1 MQNTL
6 SQITGLHRLSS
17 SHDRPFTHILTRN
30 YNMSPL
36 HRMAILSVLFYS
48 GFASAHPDTTTSQTQ
63 PTSESLTEAQSGF
76 AINDTATTLRPSHL
90 RVSVYGFAAGI
101 DGNLGLGPHQ
111 VSPRITFSEVWND
124 LDSAIM
130 AHIDYK
136 YKKLGVY
143 YDFQNVKTSSVEHAQ
158 IQLAPTLTLPVQ
170 ADVRTKL
177 RRSNLGAYYTAFETT
192 GLSQKHKLKIEPT
205 LGIHYTKAQ
214 ASLYVHSDALPYEFN
229 IQKSTSWYE
238 PFIGS
243 RVTYQFN
250 PKLSVF
256 GQADFGTQKS
266 QGLQAYATYQTAIKS
281 YPTHLIA
288 GYRYINQK
296 HEQND
301 FSWHIKEHGPVL
313 GLSVQLF

>member
-1 MQNTL
+1 M
-6 SQITGLHRLSS
+6 
-17 SHDRPFTHILTRN
+17 P
-30 YNMSPL
+30 PL
-36 HRMAILSVLFYS
+36 HRMAILSALICS
-48 GFASAHPDTTTSQTQ
+48 GFANASPDTTVAKTQ
-63 PTSESLTEAQSGF
+63 PSSVSTTEASPDF
-76 AINDTATTLRPSHL
+76 ALNDVATVPRPSHL

-158 IQLAPTLTLPVQ
+158 LRLAPTVTLPVQ

>member
-177 RRSNLGAYYTAFETT
+177 RRSNLGAYYTAYETT

-205 LGIHYTKAQ
+205 IGIHYTKAQ

-266 QGLQAYATYQTAIKS
+266 QDLQAYATYQTAIKS

>member
-1 MQNTL
+1 
-6 SQITGLHRLSS
+6 
-17 SHDRPFTHILTRN
+17 
-30 YNMSPL
+30 
-36 HRMAILSVLFYS
+36 MAILSVLFYS

-101 DGNLGLGPHQ
+101 DGNLGLGQHQ

-143 YDFQNVKTSSVEHAQ
+143 YDFQNVNTSSVEHAQ
-158 IQLAPTLTLPVQ
+158 LQLAPTVTLPVQ

-177 RRSNLGAYYTAFETT
+177 RRSNLGVYYTALETT

-266 QGLQAYATYQTAIKS
+266 QDLQAYATYQTAIKS
-281 YPTHLIA
+281 HPTYLVA

-296 HEQND
+296 HEQNT

>member
-1 MQNTL
+1 
-6 SQITGLHRLSS
+6 
-17 SHDRPFTHILTRN
+17 
-30 YNMSPL
+30 
-36 HRMAILSVLFYS
+36 MAILSVLFYS
-48 GFASAHPDTTTSQTQ
+48 GFASAHPDTTPPQT
-63 PTSESLTEAQSGF
+63 PPASESITEAQSGF
-76 AINDTATTLRPSHL
+76 AFNDTATTLHPSHL

-158 IQLAPTLTLPVQ
+158 LQLAPTVILPVQ

-205 LGIHYTKAQ
+205 IGIHYTKAQ

-266 QGLQAYATYQTAIKS
+266 QDLQAYATYQTAIKS
-281 YPTHLIA
+281 HPTYLVA

>member
-1 MQNTL
+1 
-6 SQITGLHRLSS
+6 
-17 SHDRPFTHILTRN
+17 
-30 YNMSPL
+30 MSPL
-36 HRMAILSVLFYS
+36 HRMVILSVLFYS
-48 GFASAHPDTTTSQTQ
+48 GFASAHPDTTTPQT
-63 PTSESLTEAQSGF
+63 PPASESITEAQSGF
-76 AINDTATTLRPSHL
+76 AFNDTATTLRPSHL

-101 DGNLGLGPHQ
+101 DGNLGFGQHQ

-158 IQLAPTLTLPVQ
+158 IQLAPTVILPVQ

-205 LGIHYTKAQ
+205 IGIHYTKAQ

-266 QGLQAYATYQTAIKS
+266 QDLQAYATYQTAIKS
-281 YPTHLIA
+281 HPTYLVA

>member
-1 MQNTL
+1 
-6 SQITGLHRLSS
+6 
-17 SHDRPFTHILTRN
+17 
-30 YNMSPL
+30 MSPL
-36 HRMAILSVLFYS
+36 HRMAILSALICS
-48 GFASAHPDTTTSQTQ
+48 GFANASPDTTAAKTQ
-63 PTSESLTEAQSGF
+63 PSSV
-76 AINDTATTLRPSHL
+76 ATTKAPPDFALSDVATMPRPSHL
-90 RVSVYGFAAGI
+90 RVSVYGLAAGI

-205 LGIHYTKAQ
+205 IGIHYTKAQ
-214 ASLYVHSDALPYEFN
+214 ASLYVYSDALPYEFN

-266 QGLQAYATYQTAIKS
+266 QDLQAYATYQTAIKS
-281 YPTHLIA
+281 HPTYLVA

>member
-1 MQNTL
+1 M
-6 SQITGLHRLSS
+6 
-17 SHDRPFTHILTRN
+17 P
-30 YNMSPL
+30 PL
-36 HRMAILSVLFYS
+36 HRMAILSALICS
-48 GFASAHPDTTTSQTQ
+48 GFASANSDTATSQTQ

-101 DGNLGLGPHQ
+101 DGNLGLGQHQ

-205 LGIHYTKAQ
+205 IGIHYTKAQ

-266 QGLQAYATYQTAIKS
+266 QDLQAYATYQTAIKS
-281 YPTHLIA
+281 HPTYLVA

>member
-1 MQNTL
+1 M
-6 SQITGLHRLSS
+6 
-17 SHDRPFTHILTRN
+17 P
-30 YNMSPL
+30 PL
-36 HRMAILSVLFYS
+36 HRMAILSVLVCS
-48 GFASAHPDTTTSQTQ
+48 GFANASPDTTAAQTQ
-63 PTSESLTEAQSGF
+63 PSSVSTTEAPPDF
-76 AINDTATTLRPSHL
+76 ALNDATTAPRPPHL

-266 QGLQAYATYQTAIKS
+266 QDLQAYATYQTAIKS
-281 YPTHLIA
+281 HPTYLVA

>member
-1 MQNTL
+1 M
-6 SQITGLHRLSS
+6 
-17 SHDRPFTHILTRN
+17 P
-30 YNMSPL
+30 PL
-36 HRMAILSVLFYS
+36 HRMAILSVLICS
-48 GFASAHPDTTTSQTQ
+48 GFANASPDTTAAQTQ
-63 PTSESLTEAQSGF
+63 PSSVATTEASPDF
-76 AINDTATTLRPSHL
+76 ALNDVATVPRPSHL

-192 GLSQKHKLKIEPT
+192 WLSQKHKLKIEPT
-205 LGIHYTKAQ
+205 IGIHYTKAQ

-266 QGLQAYATYQTAIKS
+266 QDLQAYATYQTAIKS
-281 YPTHLIA
+281 HPTYLVA

>member
-1 MQNTL
+1 M
-6 SQITGLHRLSS
+6 
-17 SHDRPFTHILTRN
+17 P
-30 YNMSPL
+30 PL
-36 HRMAILSVLFYS
+36 HRMAILSALICS
-48 GFASAHPDTTTSQTQ
+48 GFASANSDTATSQTQ

-101 DGNLGLGPHQ
+101 DGNLGLGQHQ

-143 YDFQNVKTSSVEHAQ
+143 YDFQNVNTSSVEHAQ
-158 IQLAPTLTLPVQ
+158 LQLAPTVTLPVQ

-177 RRSNLGAYYTAFETT
+177 RRSNLGVYYTALETT

-266 QGLQAYATYQTAIKS
+266 QDLQAYATYQTAIKS

-301 FSWHIKEHGPVL
+301 CSWHIKEHGPVL

>member
-1 MQNTL
+1 
-6 SQITGLHRLSS
+6 
-17 SHDRPFTHILTRN
+17 
-30 YNMSPL
+30 
-36 HRMAILSVLFYS
+36 MAILSVLFYS
-48 GFASAHPDTTTSQTQ
+48 GFASAHPDTTTPQT
-63 PTSESLTEAQSGF
+63 PPASESITEAQSGF
-76 AINDTATTLRPSHL
+76 AFNDTATTLRPSHL

-101 DGNLGLGPHQ
+101 DGNLGLGQHQ

-158 IQLAPTLTLPVQ
+158 LQLAPTVTLPVQ

-177 RRSNLGAYYTAFETT
+177 RRSNLGVYYTALETT

-250 PKLSVF
+250 PQLSMF

-266 QGLQAYATYQTAIKS
+266 QDLQAYATYQTAIKS

>member
-101 DGNLGLGPHQ
+101 DGNLGLGQHQ

-158 IQLAPTLTLPVQ
+158 LQLTPTITLPVQ

-205 LGIHYTKAQ
+205 IGIHYTKAQ

-266 QGLQAYATYQTAIKS
+266 QDLQAYATYQTAIKS
-281 YPTHLIA
+281 HPTYLVA

>member
-1 MQNTL
+1 
-6 SQITGLHRLSS
+6 
-17 SHDRPFTHILTRN
+17 
-30 YNMSPL
+30 MSPL
-36 HRMAILSVLFYS
+36 HRVAIFSALICSAL
-48 GFASAHPDTTTSQTQ
+48 ASANPDTTIAQTQ
-63 PTSESLTEAQSGF
+63 AASMSTTEAPTDF
-76 AINDTATTLRPSHL
+76 AFNDAATAPHPSHL

-101 DGNLGLGPHQ
+101 DGNLGFGQHQ

-143 YDFQNVKTSSVEHAQ
+143 YDFQNVKTSSIEHAQ
-158 IQLAPTLTLPVQ
+158 LQLAPTVTIPVQ

-192 GLSQKHKLKIEPT
+192 GLSQKHTLKIEPT
-205 LGIHYTKAQ
+205 LGLHYTKAQ

-266 QGLQAYATYQTAIKS
+266 QDLQAYATYQTAIKS
-281 YPTHLIA
+281 HPTYLVA